1 MFGYAIGVFLFA
13 AALLVLATDQAPA
26 ESQALR
32 AYRTQAIAANLSVYN
47 AAVIDYAIAN
57 PTSTGTISVASL
69 PLPVWFSATNFTH
82 SILAD
87 GTVRVWLDP
96 SAGGFP
102 ENAQIL
108 EDLNTQL
115 RGFEDFGRVDT
126 NGFTHPIVGFKAA
139 TSAVASIPAN
149 SIAIITK
156 VR

>member
-1 MFGYAIGVFLFA
+1 MFGYAVGIFLLA
-13 AALLVLATDQAPA
+13 AALMVLATDPAPA

-32 AYRTQAIAANLSVYN
+32 AYRTQAIAANLGVYN
-47 AAVIDYAIAN
+47 TAVIDYAIAN
-57 PTSTGTISVASL
+57 PASTGTIAVASL
-69 PLPVWFSATNFTH
+69 PLPVWFTATNFTH

-96 SAGGFP
+96 SAGGFA

-115 RGFEDFGRVDT
+115 RGYEDFGRVAT
-126 NGFTHPIVGFKAA
+126 TGFTHPVIGFKAA
-139 TSAVASIPAN
+139 ASAVASIPVN
-149 SIAIITK
+149 SIAILTK